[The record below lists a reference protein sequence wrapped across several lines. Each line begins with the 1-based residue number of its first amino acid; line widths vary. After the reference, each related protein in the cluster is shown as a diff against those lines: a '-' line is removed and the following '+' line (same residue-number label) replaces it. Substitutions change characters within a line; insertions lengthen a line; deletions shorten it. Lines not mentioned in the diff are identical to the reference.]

1 MSFILEKGRK
11 AYSGYFYC
19 VVSITTTKALFTLGA
34 RVVVP
39 GYRHQMVLCSDTG
52 YPRYQH
58 HLSALYSGTETVPE
72 FWCGHLETRARPWC
86 QNSIVGTWK
95 NVVFT
100 LGLSNNL
107 TRAPCSGSKCELSN
121 SPLTSMLYTF

>member
-72 FWCGHLETRARPWC
+72 FSA
-86 QNSIVGTWK
+86 VGTWK
-95 NVVFT
+95 
-100 LGLSNNL
+100 LGHGHG
-107 TRAPCSGSKCELSN
+107 TRILLWALGKMLCSH
-121 SPLTSMLYTF
+121 